1 MGTGVGAGVVG
12 EDEGCKEKVN
22 IKCEHMHDTNQQ
34 APIIMIILVE
44 RHLLLVLVEGSAKL
58 GLWKVN
64 RSVNLMEP

>member
-44 RHLLLVLVEGSAKL
+44 RHLLLVLEEG
-58 GLWKVN
+58 
-64 RSVNLMEP
+64 